1 MVRECI
7 VKHNHIFAVDDLEL
21 GKTDLVKHVIKLDN
35 YVPFK
40 ERYRRI
46 PPHQYEEV
54 RKHLNEMLEIGAIW
68 KSNSPWA
75 SAVVLVRKKDGSLR
89 FCIDLRK
96 LNARTLKDA
105 YSLPR
110 IEDSLDSLNGSCTFT
125 SINLKAGYWQVKM
138 DPESIPLTAFTVGLL
153 GFYECVK
160 MPFRLRNAPATFQRL
175 METCLGDLH
184 LNWYIIYLDD
194 VVIFSRM
201 PEEHLE

>member
-7 VKHNHIFAVDDLEL
+7 IKYNHIFAVDDLEL

-46 PPHQYEEV
+46 PQHQYEEV
-54 RKHLNEMLEIGAIW
+54 RKRLNEMLEIGAIW

-89 FCIDLRK
+89 FCIGLRK
-96 LNARTLKDA
+96 LNAQTVKDA

-110 IEDSLDSLNGSCTFT
+110 IENSLDSLNGSCIFH
-125 SINLKAGYWQVKM
+125 
-138 DPESIPLTAFTVGLL
+138 
-153 GFYECVK
+153 FY
-160 MPFRLRNAPATFQRL
+160 
-175 METCLGDLH
+175 
-184 LNWYIIYLDD
+184 
-194 VVIFSRM
+194 
-201 PEEHLE
+201 